1 MPESLIVPGAPAAG
15 WTVLIGGGEFS
26 FGETAEIDRFL
37 ASKMPGGNR
46 RIAFLPTASGSP
58 DYAKHLGEHF
68 RKIDSEL
75 ELINVPVYR
84 ARDVRRGKNL
94 ETIRDAGMVYLG
106 GGVTNLL
113 AETLRDT
120 PVVEAMREALE
131 RGALVAGIGAGA
143 ACLAA
148 WTADAQRPGS
158 AVRGF
163 GWLPA
168 VALETGFHPDR
179 TETLARLM
187 SIAAVQLGIGIP
199 ASTALAIGPDRRGTI
214 LGDGEIAVVRKG
226 AAEPSAAP
234 SV

>member
-1 MPESLIVPGAPAAG
+1 MPTSLTLPGPQSAG

-26 FGETAEIDRFL
+26 FGETAEIDEFL
-37 ASKMPGGNR
+37 VSKMPEGNR

-58 DYAKHLGEHF
+58 DYAKHLGEYF
-68 RKIDSEL
+68 RKMDSEL
-75 ELINVPVYR
+75 DLVNVPVYR

-94 ETIRDAGMVYLG
+94 EAIRGAGMVYVG

-120 PVVEAMREALE
+120 PVVEAMREALD
-131 RGALVAGIGAGA
+131 RGAVVAGIGAGA
-143 ACLAA
+143 ACMGA

-168 VALETGFHPDR
+168 VAVETGFHPER

-187 SIAAVQLGIGIP
+187 SVPAVQLGIGIP
-199 ASTALAIGPDRRGTI
+199 ASTAIAIAPDRSGTI
-214 LGDGEIAVVRKG
+214 LGEGEIALIRKG
-226 AAEPSAAP
+226 EPEPPAAP
-234 SV
+234 PV